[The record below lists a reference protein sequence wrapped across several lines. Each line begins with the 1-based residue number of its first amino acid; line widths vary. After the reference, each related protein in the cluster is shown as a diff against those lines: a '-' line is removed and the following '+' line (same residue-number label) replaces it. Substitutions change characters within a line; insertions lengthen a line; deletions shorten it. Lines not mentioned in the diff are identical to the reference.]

1 MTKTAHVVP
10 IDSLEKED
18 HSFVPE
24 FWAVLNGREVFV
36 TAVLERTLVYVD
48 GDERKLGKRADCLV
62 DPAKVKLVPTPGPHR
77 VWRRA
82 GKGAEAPAVGV
93 APVEAGLIEDVE
105 VDAEAEE
112 AEPEDGTDPDEEPA
126 A

>member
-1 MTKTAHVVP
+1 MANTADIVP

-24 FWAVLNGREVFV
+24 FWAVLNGKEVFV

-48 GDERKLGKRADCLV
+48 GDERKLGKRTDCMV
-62 DPAKVKLVPTPGPHR
+62 DPAAVKLVPTPGPHR

-82 GKGAEAPAVGV
+82 GKGAEAAVAEGPA
-93 APVEAGLIEDVE
+93 P
-105 VDAEAEE
+105 AELAAETE
-112 AEPEDGTDPDEEPA
+112 PETAEPGDPDEEPA